1 MNNITLKKP
10 TGGTIKLG
18 DIATLVK
25 TTTPSKLTQEQGD
38 YATTVSAKVTNKDV
52 GGTTRQVMSKINNL
66 DKPNNVKVNI
76 GGASDDINN
85 AMTQLAFAML
95 AAIIIV
101 YLILVITFKGG
112 LAPFYNFILFTIYSY
127 RCNYCT
133 INHRRNNIS
142 TKFNWYANVNWNRS
156 NKCHCVN
163 RPCH

>member
-1 MNNITLKKP
+1 MQL
-10 TGGTIKLG
+10 LG
-18 DIATLVK
+18 EYL
-25 TTTPSKLTQEQGD
+25 PE
-38 YATTVSAKVTNKDV
+38 VTNKDV

-112 LAPFYNFILFTIYSY
+112 LYHLQFYSLYHLQLS
-127 RCNYCT
+127 
-133 INHRRNNIS
+133 
-142 TKFNWYANVNWNRS
+142 V
-156 NKCHCVN
+156 
-163 RPCH
+163 

>member
-1 MNNITLKKP
+1 M
-10 TGGTIKLG
+10 
-18 DIATLVK
+18 
-25 TTTPSKLTQEQGD
+25 TQEQGD
-38 YATTVSAKVTNKDV
+38 YATTVSAEVTNKDV

-112 LAPFYNFILFTIYSY
+112 LAPFTILFSLPFTVIGVIIALLI
-127 RCNYCT
+127 T
-133 INHRRNNIS
+133 GRNNIS